1 MENFESLTQTI
12 LQTHSVLQQ
21 DAVKAVNIS
30 MTVRNWLVGFYIVE
44 FEQNGEDRAIY
55 GDKLISKL
63 AKTINLKG
71 LASSELARCR
81 LFYTTYS
88 FYFDIIQQQYTHLI
102 AKNIKK
108 SCF

>member
-1 MENFESLTQTI
+1 MTNFNSLAESIQH
-12 LQTHSVLQQ
+12 THAVLQQ
-21 DAVKAVNIS
+21 EAVKAINIS
-30 MTVRNWLVGFYIVE
+30 MTVRNWLVGFYILE

-81 LFYTTYS
+81 LFYTTYP
-88 FYFDIIQQQYTHLI
+88 FYSDITTFV
-102 AKNIKK
+102 KGSKK
-108 SCF
+108 RQ

>member
-1 MENFESLTQTI
+1 MINFDTLAQSIQHTNSI
-12 LQTHSVLQQ
+12 LQEE
-21 DAVKAVNIS
+21 AVKAVNIS
-30 MTVRNWLVGFYIVE
+30 MTIRNWLVGFYIIE

-81 LFYTTYS
+81 LFYTTYP
-88 FYFDIIQQQYTHLI
+88 FILI
-102 AKNIKK
+102 
-108 SCF
+108 